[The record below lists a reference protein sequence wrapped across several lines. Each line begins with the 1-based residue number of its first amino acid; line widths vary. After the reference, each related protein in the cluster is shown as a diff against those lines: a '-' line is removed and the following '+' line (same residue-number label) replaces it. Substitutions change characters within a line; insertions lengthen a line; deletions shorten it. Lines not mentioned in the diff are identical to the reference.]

1 MLAAWAWVPYL
12 LIVGV
17 IADSFAGERERHTL
31 ETLLATRLPD
41 RAILL
46 GKIGAALGYGWGMA
60 LASLLLSLISINL
73 AHRGAGLILFPAPT
87 LIAILAL
94 SFLISTFAASLGV
107 LISLRASSLQQAQQR
122 LSMSSML
129 LFVLPIFALQLLPE
143 DLTSR
148 LALAAGRADV
158 TTIYAVAAIGLL
170 LLDTT
175 LIVAALGRFQRARM
189 ILD

>member
-1 MLAAWAWVPYL
+1 
-12 LIVGV
+12 
-17 IADSFAGERERHTL
+17 
-31 ETLLATRLPD
+31 
-41 RAILL
+41 
-46 GKIGAALGYGWGMA
+46 
-60 LASLLLSLISINL
+60 
-73 AHRGAGLILFPAPT
+73 
-87 LIAILAL
+87 
-94 SFLISTFAASLGV
+94 
-107 LISLRASSLQQAQQR
+107 
-122 LSMSSML
+122 MSSML

>member
-175 LIVAALGRFQRARM
+175 LIVAALGQFQRARM